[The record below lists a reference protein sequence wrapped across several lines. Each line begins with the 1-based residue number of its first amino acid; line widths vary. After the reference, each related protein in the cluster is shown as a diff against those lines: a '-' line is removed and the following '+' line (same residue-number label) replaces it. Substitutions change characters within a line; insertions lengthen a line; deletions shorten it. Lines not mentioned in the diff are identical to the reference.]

1 MVQFALPKN
10 STIEKGKHFP
20 SDSKSK
26 NLKTINVYRWNPE
39 DTKNPRVDSYE
50 LDMDQ
55 CGPMVLDVLIKIKNE
70 IDSTVTFRR
79 SCREGICGSC
89 AMNIDGANTLA
100 CTKSAK
106 EISGDINIYPLPH
119 MPVIK
124 DLVPN
129 LKQLYKQ
136 YESIE
141 PWMQSETTGKEA
153 EKLQSVEDRSKI
165 DGLYECILCAC
176 CSTS

>member
-10 STIEKGKHFP
+10 STIEKGKHFS

-70 IDSTVTFRR
+70 ICLLSPFPTPRDQR
-79 SCREGICGSC
+79 GSR
-89 AMNIDGANTLA
+89 IP
-100 CTKSAK
+100 S
-106 EISGDINIYPLPH
+106 S
-119 MPVIK
+119 V
-124 DLVPN
+124 
-129 LKQLYKQ
+129 
-136 YESIE
+136 
-141 PWMQSETTGKEA
+141 GKKKKA
-153 EKLQSVEDRSKI
+153 TN
-165 DGLYECILCAC
+165 
-176 CSTS
+176 STSSHPFTSPSTQCFSNVTYSIS